1 MRAFINRDDIDFGMA
16 AQLAPVQ
23 EWSLVEDATA
33 SLEFATK
40 LSKFQ
45 AVSSLT
51 LFFPSNGG
59 APCTRIHFVGLR
71 GEVRLR
77 STAHLAE
84 LPGRHVLTIALAGE
98 RPEARGSA
106 EHSVRGEAAT
116 TRPQSGR
123 RDHGSTYAAIA
134 NGPPAAADNT

>member
-1 MRAFINRDDIDFGMA
+1 VVAGGGDGTSPTAMRAFINRDDIDFAMA
-16 AQLAPVQ
+16 ADLAPAQ

-33 SLEFATK
+33 SLEYATK

-77 STAHLAE
+77 STAQ
-84 LPGRHVLTIALAGE
+84 R
-98 RPEARGSA
+98 ARLLSCRA
-106 EHSVRGEAAT
+106 VT
-116 TRPQSGR
+116 C
-123 RDHGSTYAAIA
+123 
-134 NGPPAAADNT
+134 